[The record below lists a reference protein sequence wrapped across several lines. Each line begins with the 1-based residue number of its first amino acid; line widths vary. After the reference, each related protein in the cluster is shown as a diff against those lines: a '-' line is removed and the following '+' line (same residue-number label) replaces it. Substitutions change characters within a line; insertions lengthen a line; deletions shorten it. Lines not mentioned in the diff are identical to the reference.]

1 MNADK
6 FESKL
11 AATYQSIKDT
21 LVAWDEVKAGSFS
34 VDDDPSTAED
44 VAHLMLIFQDL
55 SDHCLVDE
63 TGDIRDGGTPIQLLD
78 AVIDV

>member
-63 TGDIRDGGTPIQLLD
+63 LVTSVMEGPQFSS
-78 AVIDV
+78 